1 MISKILKKFSG
12 RHYTKYQ
19 KKCEPIIARINAYD
33 EEFKSLSDEQLRAKT
48 AEYMQRFENGE
59 SLDDLLPEA
68 FATVKNAS
76 RRMCGNSYDVC
87 DHQLP
92 WEMVHYD
99 VQLLGGIA
107 LHEKRIAEMAT
118 GEGKTLVSTCPLY
131 LNALANRNVQL
142 VTVNDYLARRDSEW
156 MGHLFRF
163 LGLTVGCVQN
173 SMDPASRREMYGR
186 NITYG
191 TASEFS
197 FDYLRDNGMA
207 MACGRIKCSVIT
219 FSALLT
225 KWTRSWWT
233 RRVLR

>member
-1 MISKILKKFSG
+1 M
-12 RHYTKYQ
+12 
-19 KKCEPIIARINAYD
+19 
-33 EEFKSLSDEQLRAKT
+33 
-48 AEYMQRFENGE
+48 
-59 SLDDLLPEA
+59 PEA

-99 VQLLGGIA
+99 VQLLGVA

-173 SMDPASRREMYGR
+173 SMDPASRRGCMVV
-186 NITYG
+186 ILHG
-191 TASEFS
+191 TASGS
-197 FDYLRDNGMA
+197 VSITCVIMA
-207 MACGRIKCSVIT
+207 WPAATGS
-219 FSALLT
+219 SAA
-225 KWTRSWWT
+225 
-233 RRVLR
+233 

>member
-33 EEFKSLSDEQLRAKT
+33 DEFKSLSDEQLRAKT
-48 AEYMQRFENGE
+48 TEYMERFEKGE
-59 SLDDLLPEA
+59 TLDELLPEA
-68 FATVKNAS
+68 FATVKNAA
-76 RRMCGNSYDVC
+76 RRMCGNSYEVC
-87 DHQLP
+87 DHQLA

-156 MGHLFRF
+156 MGHLFQFPGSDRWMYSKQY
-163 LGLTVGCVQN
+163 G
-173 SMDPASRREMYGR
+173 SRDPPEMYGR

-191 TASEFS
+191 TASEFG
-197 FDYLRDNGMA
+197 FDY
-207 MACGRIKCSVIT
+207 
-219 FSALLT
+219 SA
-225 KWTRSWWT
+225 R
-233 RRVLR
+233 